1 MSDYLSCINFVGL
14 GSWRASWQTG
24 ELYNTLVGYM
34 ILAGKGLLIL
44 GHLCI
49 TI

>member
-24 ELYNTLVGYM
+24 EQYTYGLSYTWLVRFYEFN
-34 ILAGKGLLIL
+34 
-44 GHLCI
+44 
-49 TI
+49 